1 MTTRL
6 TDSERGANK
15 PKGQGLCFQMTSEIT
30 IINMVTI
37 ILKKVMIMLNN
48 ALHVCL
54 KCSSLFNCFKFV
66 YSKKDSKLLSFSS
79 STIISWKITQVI
91 LIL

>member
-6 TDSERGANK
+6 TNSERGANK

-54 KCSSLFNCFKFV
+54 KCFHPCLIVLNLFIQRKIPS
-66 YSKKDSKLLSFSS
+66 YYLSHLPLSYIGKS
-79 STIISWKITQVI
+79 HK
-91 LIL
+91 